1 MALTMASGFSQ
12 GDLPVPLIKE
22 VVIHPANKIAPK
34 GSFTTQKITAR
45 FMIPLEF
52 GRHYAPL
59 TLYTRTLGSKSR
71 INGMRS
77 AFAVGN
83 ISTQIASFSGT
94 NTGEMH
100 LIALDDMSVNKDNY
114 FSSNVKMSTKYYFKY
129 VDVDFQVPIKD
140 GRLDLIHDLAIVATV
155 FSSMSKPLV
164 TGIMSK
170 FSAQQDPTS
179 RLKIGE
185 VIIQDVLTNRA
196 VPRES
201 NYFILS
207 ETVAGYGNKGEIWP
221 GPVHKNGS
229 DYMVGTTHDPGHHHP
244 KCEKQTCANY
254 KIKDLRFLDPNSHS
268 YMARI
273 FVGQTDEVSANDAP
287 RPTKESSRQYF
298 SEPQYSRQSGGSAVT
313 FVSFNLLSYLQDHLE
328 FSALIPKP
336 QMSLSCGSIAT
347 AKVYRFP
354 RAQQDLSS
362 DLTPGKT
369 GPSTQCASH
378 EEVLVSD
385 AISFYEGRTPGVL
398 GMFIADPEVGQESA
412 GLYGYRIEIEIIDNS
427 RALILYIIKKL
438 TRSLDVYKNFIA
450 KFNEHSNRS
459 LGNYS
464 YFRSNIESIKAASNH
479 KKLINLLLSSIKF
492 FSAGGN
498 LGSLKKNLLSMT
510 SPYSATVESI
520 YAFKE
525 LVEDYINT
533 LANLV
538 TENIQNGIQTSDIK
552 SKMFTSRPNRIT
564 KVSYEI
570 PKAYYNHSHQGREM
584 GLDYFGT
591 SYSVETGTEA
601 APPYSIGVS
610 VPTAGTNLMIVGPDA
625 FIDRLN
631 LEKSKYRV
639 PDLNS
644 LALNKYGFLSPLIVR
659 TPQDSI
665 GTTTNLNFSSS
676 LSVLEANEVAVSSLR
691 DFGASIR
698 QPRSINYLRGNL
710 LSQQGLSIKP
720 KKVSISQLAATTPN
734 QTLSCVGIDSAL
746 YFSTGSLFIN
756 SDERDVQRLSGS
768 TQTLVSQ
775 TVNEQKALLGL
786 PVINYILQQKA
797 QQYLDK
803 VEVVSPGLIKGS
815 FAYNQLMSNT
825 GSMSG
830 QNIFEKNLNW
840 NSFVV
845 VEYMDK
851 NFMNPTWSVLTQATF
866 NLAKQKNNSLL
877 CRLRRLPTVFNV
889 PNAFE
894 LPIYNHLFILGS
906 NATPFSRAV
915 GIYENPTATHSYVSR
930 YSENLNE
937 VKNLNEDSIV
947 NPADIYSE
955 YMTSTS
961 GIFPTTTMPG
971 QKRGRISR
979 GDPHGGEGIR
989 GQTARRSSTSGR
1001 GSY

>member
-1 MALTMASGFSQ
+1 MTLTMASGFSQ

-22 VVIHPANKIAPK
+22 VVIHPAQLIAPE
-34 GSFTTQKITAR
+34 GGFTTQKITAR
-45 FMIPLEF
+45 FMIPLEH

-59 TLYTRTLGSKSR
+59 TLYTRTLRSKRR

-77 AFAVGN
+77 TFAVRN

-94 NTGEMH
+94 NTGELH
-100 LIALDDMSVNKDNY
+100 LVALDDMAVNKDNY
-114 FSSNVKMSTKYYFKY
+114 FSSNVEMSKKYYFKY
-129 VDVDFQVPIKD
+129 VDVDFQVPIEN
-140 GRLDLIHDLAIVATV
+140 GRLDLIKNLAIVATV
-155 FSSMSKPLV
+155 FSSTSKPLV
-164 TGIMSK
+164 SGIMGQ
-170 FSAQQDPTS
+170 FSAYTDPTS
-179 RLKIGE
+179 HLKVGE
-185 VIIQDVLTNRA
+185 IIIQDVLNNSA
-196 VPRES
+196 VPLKS
-201 NYFILS
+201 NYFTLS
-207 ETVAGYGNKGEIWP
+207 ETVSGYGNEGDIWP
-221 GPVHKNGS
+221 GPVHKQGS
-229 DYMVGTTHDPGHHHP
+229 HYMVGTSHNPSQQHP
-244 KCEKQTCANY
+244 RCEKHTCANH

-268 YMARI
+268 YLARL
-273 FVGQTDEVSANDAP
+273 FVGETDEPGAP
-287 RPTKESSRQYF
+287 QPTEESPRQYF
-298 SEPQYSRQSGGSAVT
+298 SEPHYSRQADGGAVT
-313 FVSFNLLSYLQDHLE
+313 FVGFNFLLYLRDNLE
-328 FSALIPKP
+328 FSALIP
-336 QMSLSCGSIAT
+336 QSHMLLSCGSIAT
-347 AKVYRFP
+347 AKAYRFP
-354 RAQQDLSS
+354 RPQQDLSS
-362 DLTPGKT
+362 DLTPGRAA
-369 GPSTQCASH
+369 PSTQCAAH
-378 EEVLVSD
+378 EEVLVRNG
-385 AISFYEGRTPGVL
+385 ISFYEERPGIL
-398 GMFIADPEVGQESA
+398 GMLIADPDVGQESA

-427 RALILYIIKKL
+427 RAAILHIIKKL
-438 TRSLDVYKNFIA
+438 TRDLNIYKNFIA
-450 KFNEHSNRS
+450 KFNEHSNGS

-464 YFRSNIESIKAASNH
+464 YFRSNIEAIKAASNH
-479 KKLINLLLSSIKF
+479 EKLINLLLSSIKF
-492 FSAGGN
+492 FSVSGK

-533 LANLV
+533 LDNLV
-538 TENIQNGIQTSDIK
+538 TENIQNGIQTNDIK
-552 SKMFTSRPNRIT
+552 SKIFTSRPIRLA

-570 PKAYYNHSHQGREM
+570 PKAYYNHSHRGRKV

-591 SYSVETGTEA
+591 SYSVETGTESA
-601 APPYSIGVS
+601 LPYSIGVS
-610 VPTAGTNLMIVGPDA
+610 VPTAGTDLMVVGPDA

-665 GTTTNLNFSSS
+665 GTTTKLNFSSS
-676 LSVLEANEVAVSSLR
+676 LSVLEANDVAVSSIR

-734 QTLSCVGIDSAL
+734 QTLSCIGIDSAL

-775 TVNEQKALLGL
+775 AVNEQKALLGL

-803 VEVVSPGLIKGS
+803 VEVVNPGLIKGS

-906 NATPFSRAV
+906 SATPFSPAA
-915 GIYENPTATHSYVSR
+915 GIYDKPTDTHSYVSR
-930 YSENLNE
+930 YSENISE

-947 NPADIYSE
+947 NSADIYSE

-961 GIFPTTTMPG
+961 GIFPDTMTFG
-971 QKRGRISR
+971 QKGRRGLSA
-979 GDPHGGEGIR
+979 GPSWEDGGSGITR
-989 GQTARRSSTSGR
+989 RRSTTSGR
-1001 GSY
+1001 GNY